1 MESAQ
6 LSVSAHN
13 IFQLSALTG
22 QTLTGVVGS
31 PAYVAPDVL
40 EGNYST
46 KVDIWSAG
54 VLLHALLIG
63 LLPFHGNSVES
74 VFEAVK
80 NVNLDF
86 EGDKWESISQPARD
100 LLAHMLTRNVSS
112 RFTADDVL
120 SKL

>member
-1 MESAQ
+1 MS
-6 LSVSAHN
+6 
-13 IFQLSALTG
+13 
-22 QTLTGVVGS
+22 GVVGS
-31 PAYVAPDVL
+31 PAYVAPEVL

-46 KVDIWSAG
+46 KVDIWSTG
-54 VLLHALLIG
+54 VLLHALLTG

-86 EGDKWESISQPARD
+86 KGDKWEPISQPARD

-120 SKL
+120 SKLRMFRKYKLQY